1 VLQDPQSS
9 KNELKEIIEELSCQI
24 KILRL
29 EEVLEDEKL
38 HRGNSHNR
46 ILITENFDDIWSVAE

>member
-1 VLQDPQSS
+1 
-9 KNELKEIIEELSCQI
+9 
-24 KILRL
+24 L